1 MSLTAYVIAAL
12 ALALA
17 IAVGAG
23 AFFYNRWD
31 AADTRAD
38 QAEAALIVEKANEK
52 VVTKF
57 VEQKVEVIR
66 RVPVIRERLVRLC
79 DNATVSGAGNPDGT
93 TVVEAR
99 DGIAGLSEEIGAC
112 LIEAKQLA
120 ALQEVVRGQQ

>member
-1 MSLTAYVIAAL
+1 MPNLTAI
-12 ALALA
+12 LALA
-17 IAVGAG
+17 IAVLVAAC

-66 RVPVIRERLVRLC
+66 RVPVIRRELVRLC
-79 DNATVSGAGNPDGT
+79 DATGLPGAGNPDGT
-93 TVVEAR
+93 AVVEAR
-99 DGIAGLSEEIGAC
+99 DGIAGLSDEIAAC
-112 LIEAKQLA
+112 LIEAKQLM
-120 ALQEVVRGQQ
+120 ALQEVVRNQQ

>member
-1 MSLTAYVIAAL
+1 MPNLTAILALVIAVLVA
-12 ALALA
+12 AC
-17 IAVGAG
+17 
-23 AFFYNRWD
+23 AFMYNRWD

-79 DNATVSGAGNPDGT
+79 DDTGLSGTGNPDGAA
-93 TVVEAR
+93 VAKAR
-99 DGIAGLSEEIGAC
+99 DGIAGLSDEIAAC

-120 ALQEVVRGQQ
+120 AIQEVIENQ